1 MSEGTLNPKHSTLKL
16 EGVSMSDVLNRYKT
30 LDYKLPEQNLAWRM
44 HEAGVENFGKN
55 GADVLPLVKPEADE
69 VLVRVDAIGICFSDV
84 KLITQGNTHARVTGR
99 DLAADPVTPGHEVS
113 LTVVEAGENWKH
125 QYKPGDRFMMQA
137 DIYYKGVNIA
147 YGYAL
152 AGGMQQYG
160 IVGEPVL
167 NGDEGSYLIPV
178 KPETGYAEAALVEP
192 WTCVVASYR
201 IHPRKALKPGGITL
215 LVGVEHRDYQ
225 IDGSICSDGPPAKLV
240 LAGLQQG
247 LETGICNCGGCKAD
261 CVKVGKLTPGLVK
274 PLVEERTGGKGFDD
288 IIVLG
293 TPEPA
298 LVEALGPALAKSGI
312 MAIVAEKPM
321 AGPVKVDVGRVH
333 YDYIDYIGTTSR
345 RVSDAYKSSR
355 DSELIP
361 GGTAWFIGAAGPM
374 GQMHVQRAA
383 MMEDGPSKILC
394 TDVDNARLDYL
405 KSSVA
410 GEAAERGIEIVF
422 LNPLEAGI
430 DAQNK
435 AIADLTD
442 GRGFDDI
449 IVLAPVPALIEGAIP
464 HLAQGGL
471 MNIFAG
477 IIKGTQ
483 ATIDLSV
490 TYNNGNRFV
499 GSSGSRPQDMVDTLA
514 YTESGELPTRNS
526 LAAIGGIDAMADGV
540 KAVKSAKFPGKTV
553 IFPHMHL
560 PLTALTDLDKVLPN
574 VYAKLKDGKFWTNE
588 AEQEL
593 LKTKLEV

>member
-1 MSEGTLNPKHSTLKL
+1 
-16 EGVSMSDVLNRYKT
+16 MSDALSRYKA
-30 LDYKLPEQNLAWRM
+30 LECELPSDNLAWRM
-44 HEAGVENFGKN
+44 HEAGVENFGKD
-55 GADVLPLVKPEADE
+55 GADVLPLLKPKADE

-113 LTVVEAGENWKH
+113 LTVVDAGEKWKD

-137 DIYYKGVNIA
+137 DIYYKGQNIA

-215 LVGVEHRDYQ
+215 LVGVEHRDFD
-225 IDGSICSDGPPAKLV
+225 IDGSICKDGPPAKLI
-240 LAGLQQG
+240 LAGLPQG
-247 LETGICNCGGCKAD
+247 LDTRICNCGGCTAE
-261 CVKVGKLTPGLVK
+261 CVKVGKLTPELVK
-274 PLVEERTGGKGFDD
+274 PLMEERTGGKGFDD
-288 IIVLG
+288 IVVLG
-293 TPEPA
+293 TPDPA
-298 LVEALGPALAKSGI
+298 LVEALGPALAKNGV
-312 MAIVAEKPM
+312 MAIVGDKPM
-321 AGPVKVDVGRVH
+321 SGPVQVDVGRVH
-333 YDYIDYIGTTSR
+333 YDYLDYIGTGARAISC
-345 RVSDAYKSSR
+345 AYGASR

-361 GGTAWFIGAAGPM
+361 GGNAWFIGAAGPM
-374 GQMHVQRAA
+374 GQMHVLRAT
-383 MMEDGPSKILC
+383 MMDEGPSKILC

-405 KSSVA
+405 KSGVA
-410 GEAAERGIEIVF
+410 EEAAKRGIEIVF
-422 LNPLEAGI
+422 LNPIEAGN
-430 DAQNK
+430 DGLAK
-435 AIADLTD
+435 AIADLTA

-449 IVLAPVPALIEGAIP
+449 VVLAPVPALVEGAIP

-477 IIKGTQ
+477 IIKGTM
-483 ATIDLSV
+483 ASIDLTC
-490 TYNNGNRFV
+490 TYLNSNRFV
-499 GSSGSRPQDMVDTLA
+499 GSSGSRPQDMVDTLH
-514 YTESGELPTRNS
+514 YTEDGVLPTRSS

-540 KAVKSAKFPGKTV
+540 KAVKMQRFPGKTV
-553 IFPHMHL
+553 IFPHIKL

-588 AEQEL
+588 AEEEL
-593 LKTKLEV
+593 LRSKLEI